1 MHKLVQGEMRQGLGY
16 FHETICPAL
25 PVFYRR
31 IDTALKQV
39 TSLSPARESD
49 GYRVHQQLCAPKLL
63 VRCGQHCKSIRRV
76 HILRWINLGITL
88 NNSEAS
94 TSVAPC

>member
-1 MHKLVQGEMRQGLGY
+1 MVQGEMRQGLGY

-39 TSLSPARESD
+39 TLLRACRPF
-49 GYRVHQQLCAPKLL
+49 HTLL
-63 VRCGQHCKSIRRV
+63 VSMAPMGSIQIR
-76 HILRWINLGITL
+76 ILN
-88 NNSEAS
+88 
-94 TSVAPC
+94 